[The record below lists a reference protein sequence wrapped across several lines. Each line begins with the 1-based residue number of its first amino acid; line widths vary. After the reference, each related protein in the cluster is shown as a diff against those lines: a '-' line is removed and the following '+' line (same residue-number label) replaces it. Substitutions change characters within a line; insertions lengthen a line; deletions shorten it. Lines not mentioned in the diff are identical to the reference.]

1 MPWQSLCLVGELEE
15 KSAKSYQFDDISYFV
30 IKNEG
35 QIYAY
40 LNACPHRK
48 IELEWQENDFFD
60 SSKDYLQCATHGAL
74 FLPHNG
80 YCITGPCIQKS
91 LTSIELKLIDDR
103 IHINI

>member
-1 MPWQSLCLVGELEE
+1 MPWQPLCLVGELEE